1 MLSLCVYYHLY
12 ATTPSY
18 LSLSLSLSNDYF
30 LNTS

>member
-18 LSLSLSLSNDYF
+18 LSLSLSNDYF